1 MIVWSNQTSRSERSS
16 SRNRSN
22 ENKGKRTLTELFA
35 NAAANLTSPMILF
48 FLLGIIGASV
58 KSDLLIPESITK
70 ALSIYLMMAIGFKGG
85 AELSL
90 TGVTTATLSAV
101 GATLALGLIIPIIA
115 FGLLRKLGGLD
126 PTNAGAIAAHY
137 GSCSVVTFVT
147 AVTFLDRAG
156 APFDGFMVGLMA
168 LMESP
173 GIFMSLLLVQRS
185 LHKDIGQGKQV
196 LSEIAKETLVNPSIF
211 LLFGSLLVGY
221 ATGHH
226 GAELTAP
233 FFVTPFYGV
242 LCFFLLEMGIM
253 TGKRIGDFKK
263 VGFRLATFAV
273 FIPAISAILAA
284 FTGALIGLSVG
295 STHLL
300 VVLAA
305 SASYIAAPAAIR
317 LALPTANPAYYLTMS
332 LGITF
337 PLNILL
343 GIPMYYSLAEWCVN
357 LFR

>member
-1 MIVWSNQTSRSERSS
+1 MAD
-16 SRNRSN
+16 
-22 ENKGKRTLTELFA
+22 LLA
-35 NAAANLTSPMILF
+35 NAATNLTSPMILF
-48 FLLGIIGASV
+48 FVLGIIGALA

-70 ALSIYLMMAIGFKGG
+70 ALSIYLMIAIGFKGG
-85 AELSL
+85 TELSV
-90 TGVTTATLSAV
+90 TGITAATVSAV
-101 GATLALGLIIPIIA
+101 GVTLALGLVIPIVA
-115 FGLLRKLGGLD
+115 FGLLRKLGRLD

-147 AVTFLDRAG
+147 AATFLERAG
-156 APFDGFMVGLMA
+156 VPFDGFMVGLMA

-173 GIFMSLLLVQRS
+173 GIFMSLLLVRWS
-185 LHKDIGQGKQV
+185 LRENNGKGKQV
-196 LSEIAKETLVNPSIF
+196 LGEIAKETLVNPSIF

-221 ATGHH
+221 ATGHR

-273 FIPAISAILAA
+273 LIPTMSAILSA
-284 FTGALIGLSVG
+284 FTGAFIGLSIG
-295 STHLL
+295 STLLL

-317 LALPTANPAYYLTMS
+317 MALPTANPAYYITMS

-337 PLNILL
+337 PLNILV
-343 GIPMYYSLAEWCVN
+343 GIPLYYSLAEWCVN
-357 LFR
+357 LLR